1 MRLLQRNDNGSYT
14 RTSDL
19 SADELPSYAILSH
32 TWGLDEVLFE
42 DIAKA
47 PDTWQQKFGY
57 SKIQFCAEKAKQ
69 NGLRYFWVD
78 TCCIDKSDSVELQTA
93 INSMFRWYRNTKRC
107 YFYLSDVSYIS
118 TDAPTDAFRDS
129 KWPTRGWTLQE
140 LLAPSA
146 VEFYSM
152 QEIYLKNKQSL
163 ERQLCDITGIPA
175 HALRSDHL
183 SDFPIV
189 EIKRWIRNRQTKY
202 KEDMAYSL
210 LKIFGVYMPLI
221 YDERRQNAQKRLRK
235 KVQKAYK
242 GAQHT
247 EFSVTFSLTGVPE
260 IQNFTARESKL
271 IEIHRVLS
279 GSDGTRRSVVLHSLS
294 SIGKTQ
300 LAITYTKRYRDE
312 HSAVFWLNIK
322 DEASIQQSFIK
333 MVKQIMHQHAD
344 TSCLRGL
351 DLQDI
356 AKVIDAVKAW
366 LSLPGNTRWLLMYDN
381 YDDPKLGNGP
391 DDAGVDIDLFLPE
404 AYQGSVIIT
413 TRSSQVNIGHSIR
426 IKKLESIKD
435 SLQILAT
442 TSGRNGL
449 EHSDD
454 AKILAEE
461 LDRLPLALATAGV
474 YLRRVAISFADYFFF
489 YKESPEWACELADKF
504 SFNSAIGTLYD
515 YRFVEPN
522 TLAPDLIGSRGY
534 SIYSCVHSWTVCVLN
549 EERDVSLFE
558 LSMKCVASNVPPKD
572 EPQYWLRGRR
582 PLPHALRCA
591 ATISDGMYH
600 NMGWVFRD
608 LGLLFRC
615 QSRLQDSEDMYLRA
629 LRAFRKAKE
638 LRLAHESSLR
648 SLFDLGVIYFD
659 QGKMR
664 DAEDMFLQ
672 AFRGCEEEL
681 GPDHI
686 LLPTI
691 ANNLAVLYV
700 HQGKQQDAENMCL
713 RALRGYEEK
722 VGPDHISTLTIVNN
736 LGLLYMDWGK
746 LEDAENMSLRAL
758 RGSEKVLDLDNPYA
772 LKFQRKFQDAE
783 DMYLRALRGYEKAM
797 GPRDIMSHRPALNTF
812 YHFALLRWKQGRLFE
827 AKSWLEKGHTGFEA
841 LLGPS
846 HQAVLKTQDLLSKL
860 DQALEGESRSC
871 NIYIYIYIC

>member
-1 MRLLQRNDNGSYT
+1 
-14 RTSDL
+14 
-19 SADELPSYAILSH
+19 
-32 TWGLDEVLFE
+32 
-42 DIAKA
+42 
-47 PDTWQQKFGY
+47 
-57 SKIQFCAEKAKQ
+57 
-69 NGLRYFWVD
+69 
-78 TCCIDKSDSVELQTA
+78 
-93 INSMFRWYRNTKRC
+93 
-107 YFYLSDVSYIS
+107 
-118 TDAPTDAFRDS
+118 
-129 KWPTRGWTLQE
+129 
-140 LLAPSA
+140 
-146 VEFYSM
+146 M

-356 AKVIDAVKAW
+356 AKVIDAVKSW
-366 LSLPGNTRWLLMYDN
+366 LSLPGNTRWLLIYDN

-474 YLRRVAISFADYFFF
+474 YLRRVAISFADYFSL
-489 YKESPEWACELADKF
+489 YKESWSKLQTTTPSLGSYRDR
-504 SFNSAIGTLYD
+504 TLCS
-515 YRFVEPN
+515 
-522 TLAPDLIGSRGY
+522 T
-534 SIYSCVHSWTVCVLN
+534 W
-549 EERDVSLFE
+549 E
-558 LSMKCVASNVPPKD
+558 LSYAQIQK
-572 EPQYWLRGRR
+572 QH
-582 PLPHALRCA
+582 PLA
-591 ATISDGMYH
+591 AH
-600 NMGWVFRD
+600 
-608 LGLLFRC
+608 
-615 QSRLQDSEDMYLRA
+615 
-629 LRAFRKAKE
+629 
-638 LRLAHESSLR
+638 
-648 SLFDLGVIYFD
+648 
-659 QGKMR
+659 
-664 DAEDMFLQ
+664 
-672 AFRGCEEEL
+672 
-681 GPDHI
+681 
-686 LLPTI
+686 
-691 ANNLAVLYV
+691 
-700 HQGKQQDAENMCL
+700 
-713 RALRGYEEK
+713 
-722 VGPDHISTLTIVNN
+722 
-736 LGLLYMDWGK
+736 
-746 LEDAENMSLRAL
+746 
-758 RGSEKVLDLDNPYA
+758 
-772 LKFQRKFQDAE
+772 
-783 DMYLRALRGYEKAM
+783 
-797 GPRDIMSHRPALNTF
+797 
-812 YHFALLRWKQGRLFE
+812 LLRWWAYFNNE
-827 AKSWLEKGHTGFEA
+827 DVWLE
-841 LLGPS
+841 LL
-846 HQAVLKTQDLLSKL
+846 
-860 DQALEGESRSC
+860 
-871 NIYIYIYIC
+871 